1 MSTNAVKLQLPTL
14 MRIYLAV
21 NVSQIVQYKDKVG
34 EQKREEVKPIE
45 VKRVESRE
53 DIEQKVRGVVKYLIQ

>member
-1 MSTNAVKLQLPTL
+1 